1 MPFTW
6 LELRLLSVFLLD
18 SPAFS
23 EGAHGLSL
31 KVLSGSSPAW
41 GSQVLLPTSNEG
53 VLEEGETA
61 SLGIDT
67 KAVGMRAHH
76 KV

>member
-1 MPFTW
+1 MLFTW
-6 LELRLLSVFLLD
+6 LELRLLSVFPLD

-31 KVLSGSSPAW
+31 KALGGSSLAW
-41 GSQVLLPTSNEG
+41 GSQVLLPTSNKE
-53 VLEEGETA
+53 VLGEDETA
-61 SLGIDT
+61 FLGLDV
-67 KAVGMRAHH
+67 KAVGMRPHH